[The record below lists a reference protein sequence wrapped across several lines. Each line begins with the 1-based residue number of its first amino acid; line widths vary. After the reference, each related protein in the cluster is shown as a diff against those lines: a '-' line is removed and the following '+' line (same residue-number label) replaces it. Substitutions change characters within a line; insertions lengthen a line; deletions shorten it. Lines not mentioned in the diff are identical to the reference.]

1 MNAEDNPRKK
11 EIVTVQNG
19 YICRQ
24 RMKQQ
29 LSILIPTYNYA
40 CLPLVKELYRQATA
54 IVGLNF
60 EILVAEDGS
69 SDART
74 MATNE
79 HIKDLSY
86 CRHIVRQENVGRA
99 QIRNILAATA
109 RYPWLLFVDSDMKV
123 VVEDFLLRY
132 LNTTEEQRVVYG
144 GNSVGADLMPKGS
157 ELKYKYERQA
167 EIFHTPTHRSL
178 SPNSHFNTS
187 NVLIAQTVLE
197 RVPFDHRFRTYGYE
211 DVFFGKTLE
220 QAGIT
225 VTHIYNP
232 LGFNHYDSNADFLSK
247 TEESLHTLHQFRDE
261 LSDLSPIIR
270 CSQQLERWHLGRLFC
285 FTFKLLHPL
294 LRRHLQGRHP
304 SLFLFSLYKLGLY
317 MMQN

>member
-74 MATNE
+74 MVINE

-99 QIRNILAATA
+99 QIRNILAAMA

-144 GNSVGADLMPKGS
+144 GNSVGADLTPKGS

-167 EIFHTPTHRSL
+167 EIFHTPTQRSL

-232 LGFNHYDSNADFLSK
+232 LG
-247 TEESLHTLHQFRDE
+247 RDE

-270 CSQQLERWHLGRLFC
+270 CSQQLERWHLGRLFR
-285 FTFKLLHPL
+285 FTFKLFHSL

-304 SLFLFSLYKLGLY
+304 SLFLFSLYKLDLY

>member
-86 CRHIVRQENVGRA
+86 
-99 QIRNILAATA
+99 
-109 RYPWLLFVDSDMKV
+109 
-123 VVEDFLLRY
+123 
-132 LNTTEEQRVVYG
+132 
-144 GNSVGADLMPKGS
+144 
-157 ELKYKYERQA
+157 
-167 EIFHTPTHRSL
+167 
-178 SPNSHFNTS
+178 
-187 NVLIAQTVLE
+187 
-197 RVPFDHRFRTYGYE
+197 
-211 DVFFGKTLE
+211 
-220 QAGIT
+220 
-225 VTHIYNP
+225 
-232 LGFNHYDSNADFLSK
+232 
-247 TEESLHTLHQFRDE
+247 
-261 LSDLSPIIR
+261 
-270 CSQQLERWHLGRLFC
+270 
-285 FTFKLLHPL
+285 
-294 LRRHLQGRHP
+294 
-304 SLFLFSLYKLGLY
+304 
-317 MMQN
+317 